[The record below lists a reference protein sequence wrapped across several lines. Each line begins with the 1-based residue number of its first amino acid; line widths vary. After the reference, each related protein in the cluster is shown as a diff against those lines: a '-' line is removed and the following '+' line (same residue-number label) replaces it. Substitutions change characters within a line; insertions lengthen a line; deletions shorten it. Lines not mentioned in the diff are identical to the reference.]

1 MSELIINRNSLYSQ
15 VKGTFLVSRDVLEAV
30 ARSLSA
36 INASIYGFQPT
47 WEQIS
52 SGITPEDLSGSSLCS
67 DVILLNHN
75 VDALKF
81 FAQTPFKTFDS
92 EEEMKANAKDLLTI
106 YLTPISVENEVLS
119 NRCEWLYVFPSEVS
133 VTIED
138 NLSVL
143 SGWEILEYAYNQA
156 DNPDFRLSDL
166 SGGEW
171 EIIGTTS
178 IHDEDI
184 LKIWQAINALS
195 AGILSDYATMEWTDK
210 KFVALSGEEN
220 LSGNLYKNTYVQ
232 VENPL
237 CGLWTFSAGNDYPF
251 QPMEVFGCES
261 QNFTLT
267 RALCADLPISGYRAV
282 SNYPE
287 SGGRIENIQ
296 VERYKYAGSWD
307 DSYDPRLPCF
317 LTAIFGYAIEEDQ
330 PVVDAYVEITATYD
344 NNQEPGPNGDLSDIL
359 STSELILSALKAC
372 VFNGTEIK
380 SGNQA
385 LTCEWTY
392 YLNGEYSYGVV
403 PGGEYST
410 INLDSGP
417 QFSAYSSGQYLSDY
431 SYTIYDKFILS
442 SEVNDK
448 INPLSARVNAI
459 SALAQNAYNV
469 ANAEPKFTKWQLSSD
484 NLFAGKNN
492 VIETGTTRPTDA
504 PYYNIVFGRNNV
516 LSNQYKESDWYGDT
530 GKINKTIVIGND
542 NSIKGRSE
550 PFDTTIDISYNVIGN
565 NNSISTDG
573 VLTSIHSWFDKNLE
587 IFGNN
592 LTVFNSNNSIIL
604 GNNFKANNVSKK
616 MIVGSSNA
624 FELVD
629 LENGNVPYAR
639 LSANVTGQALGILN
653 SENKIADGLVIT
665 SSMLSNS
672 INGDRIVS
680 NTMSGAKIKSGTIS
694 GEKLQDGSITTN
706 KLRDNAVTPA
716 KLDRA
721 YVALSDYEILSS
733 DFISKSDL
741 SSALLDLSS
750 VVDFNYDSIENENSI
765 LSLAHNVGVLQT
777 VLSNIQQLL
786 S

>member
-75 VDALKF
+75 VNALKF
-81 FAQTPFKTFDS
+81 FSQTPFKTFDS

-106 YLTPISVENEVLS
+106 YLTPISVDNEVLS

-133 VTIED
+133 VTVED

-143 SGWEILEYAYNQA
+143 SGWDILEYAYNQA

-184 LKIWQAINALS
+184 LKIWQAINTLS
-195 AGILSDYATMEWTDK
+195 AGILSDYATMEWSDK
-210 KFVALSGEEN
+210 KFVALSGEES
-220 LSGNLYKNTYVQ
+220 LSGNLSVSHKLPNPSYAYNNKIVLSSSFNTSNEMYMYCFE
-232 VENPL
+232 ENPI
-237 CGLWTFSAGNDYPF
+237 T
-251 QPMEVFGCES
+251 
-261 QNFTLT
+261 TLQ
-267 RALCADLPISGYRAV
+267 RDSSIVYSVISGIWDQSANRYLRC
-282 SNYPE
+282 E
-287 SGGRIENIQ
+287 
-296 VERYKYAGSWD
+296 ERK
-307 DSYDPRLPCF
+307 
-317 LTAIFGYAIEEDQ
+317 LTAHADISIFDNENYTKNAVATIQLSAPWIYEYSQPQINIEAYEVPSELTYNLTSVNGLIQLQYTSGSFYRFTYADMKGFNDTQNVGGQDGIDAVYAYFDSCWVYEIPEFIEEIDRF
-330 PVVDAYVEITATYD
+330 ALMT
-344 NNQEPGPNGDLSDIL
+344 DIL
-359 STSELILSALKAC
+359 SSIEPINILLSTDFPKVSADAINALK
-372 VFNGTEIK
+372 EK
-380 SGNQA
+380 
-385 LTCEWTY
+385 
-392 YLNGEYSYGVV
+392 
-403 PGGEYST
+403 
-410 INLDSGP
+410 
-417 QFSAYSSGQYLSDY
+417 
-431 SYTIYDKFILS
+431 KFI
-442 SEVNDK
+442 E
-448 INPLSARVNAI
+448 
-459 SALAQNAYNV
+459 
-469 ANAEPKFTKWQLSSD
+469 WQLSSN

-492 VIETGTTRPTDA
+492 AVETGTRPTDA
-504 PYYNIVFGRNNV
+504 PHHNIVFGRNNV

-530 GKINKTIVIGND
+530 GRINKTIVIGND

-550 PFDTTIDISYNVIGN
+550 PLEETIDISYNVIGN

-573 VLTSIHSWFDKNLE
+573 VLTAIHSWFDKNLE

-592 LTVFNSNNSIIL
+592 LSVFNSNNSIIL
-604 GNNFKANNVSKK
+604 GNDFKANNVSKK

-629 LENGNVPYAR
+629 LENGNIPYAR

-653 SENKIADGLVIT
+653 RENKIADGLVIT

-694 GEKLQDGSITTN
+694 GEKLQDGLITTN
-706 KLRDNAVTPA
+706 KLRDNAVTPE

-721 YVALSDYEILSS
+721 YVALSDYETLSS

-741 SSALLDLSS
+741 SSALLDLSN
-750 VVDFNYDSIENENSI
+750 VVDFNYGSIENENSI